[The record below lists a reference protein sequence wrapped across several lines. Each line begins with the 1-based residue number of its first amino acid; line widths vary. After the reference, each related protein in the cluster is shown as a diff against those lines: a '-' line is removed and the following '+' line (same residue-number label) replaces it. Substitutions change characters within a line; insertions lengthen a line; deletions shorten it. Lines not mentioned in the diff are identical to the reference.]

1 MIFSWTSE
9 CMNHGSGFHFSFEDK
24 YEFYCAWDL
33 YEWWELSCTCNW
45 NTFCIGT
52 PKLEFGGNHAFSVE
66 GGYAPLK
73 HPWVLLQVLCTVYP
87 TMMLVHTGKVGVVS
101 LKDSFLVYNWVVGM
115 LIQTSML
122 FPIIL
127 QESVVEY
134 IK

>member
-1 MIFSWTSE
+1 M
-9 CMNHGSGFHFSFEDK
+9 
-24 YEFYCAWDL
+24 
-33 YEWWELSCTCNW
+33 
-45 NTFCIGT
+45 
-52 PKLEFGGNHAFSVE
+52 
-66 GGYAPLK
+66 
-73 HPWVLLQVLCTVYP
+73 LLQVLRTVYP

-115 LIQTSML
+115 LVQTSML